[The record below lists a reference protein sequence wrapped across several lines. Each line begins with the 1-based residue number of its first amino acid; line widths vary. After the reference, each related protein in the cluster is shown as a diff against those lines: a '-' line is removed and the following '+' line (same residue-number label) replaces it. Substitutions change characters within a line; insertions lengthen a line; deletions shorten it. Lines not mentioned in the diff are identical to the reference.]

1 MQPKKIKTKRHVYKP
16 DSQRTYKFQ
25 FWYRCGRL
33 PARLIYWLL
42 VANTVHYSNYYRNMI
57 HQVGDGLKHDLQG
70 ARMVVRD
77 FTYDDAIGGY
87 YRALCVA
94 SALAMC
100 VGTSLSIVARLVAE
114 LIGG

>member
-1 MQPKKIKTKRHVYKP
+1 
-16 DSQRTYKFQ
+16 
-25 FWYRCGRL
+25 
-33 PARLIYWLL
+33 
-42 VANTVHYSNYYRNMI
+42 MI

-77 FTYDDAIGGY
+77 FTYDEHAIGRY

-94 SALAMC
+94 LALAMC
-100 VGTSLSIVARLVAE
+100 VGTSLSIVAHLVAE